1 MRRICFCWLNNK
13 DEVENSAIDNCISNY
28 DSLCTRFLL
37 IINKPRLDDA
47 SLGECIIYDGESSME
62 ALRKAI
68 VFIGWKDLRTYD
80 ELIFIDTCSV
90 ALIDRLDDIFNRTVC
105 IETDSWILKEQDSNN
120 GKLNAAQLIA
130 FRNTLLESEE
140 FKNFWDIEESED
152 YRENDLFGNNFAKL
166 FERQGFRFETVTAS
180 SNSLNTTSVGDREE
194 IVGAHE
200 YSLSGASEKMFNNS
214 IKHDAKDISKF
225 IPKEELYPKS
235 FGGKVKAIMKV
246 LLGEERANKVSNRMS
261 GRQ

>member
-28 DSLCTRFLL
+28 RSLCARFLL

-68 VFIGWKDLRTYD
+68 YSIGWEDLRTCD
-80 ELIFIDTCSV
+80 ELIFIDTDNAAFV
-90 ALIDRLDDIFNRTVC
+90 EGLDDIFNRTAF
-105 IETDSWILKEQDSNN
+105 IETDSWLLKVQDSNN
-120 GKLNAAQLIA
+120 RKLNAAQLIA

-152 YRENDLFGNNFAKL
+152 YRENDLFGDNFAKL
-166 FERQGFRFETVTAS
+166 FVRQGFRFEYVSAIG
-180 SNSLNTTSVGDREE
+180 NSLNITSAGDGKE
-194 IVGAHE
+194 IVGAHN

-214 IKHDAKDISKF
+214 IKNDAKDISKF
-225 IPKEELYPKS
+225 ISKEELYPKS

-246 LLGEERANKVSNRMS
+246 LLGEERSNKVSNRMS
-261 GRQ
+261 GHQ